1 MERRLAAVL
10 VADVVGYSRLM
21 NEDEEGTLRAVKETF
36 KSLIDPKVTQYNG
49 RIIKLTG
56 DGALMEFASAVD
68 ATAFAVEVQCAM
80 RERNRDVPQKR
91 RIEYRIGINIGD
103 IIIDSDDIYGDGVNI
118 AARLEAL
125 SETGGVCVAQNI
137 FDQVKG
143 KLDLTFEPLG
153 KRTVKN
159 IPEPISTY
167 GLVLDEKAV
176 ALVTAVQPVV
186 SRSRNKAYALVAGV
200 TLIVAA
206 VFAAWWQPWTRY
218 VELAVPQRMAFALPD
233 KPSIAVLPFV
243 NMSDD
248 RSQEY
253 FSDGMTADLI
263 TDLSKVSGLFV
274 ISGNS
279 TFTYKGKSMKVRTVA
294 EELGVR
300 YVLEGSVRRTGGRL
314 RINTQ
319 LVDATTGG
327 QVWAERY
334 DRNLQH
340 VFEVQ
345 DEVVRKIV
353 SALQVRLTAS
363 EGQALGREHT
373 KSVKA
378 YDLYLRGRTEFARRT
393 REGYRNATSLF
404 QKAIELDPNFGRGYA
419 YLAYSHARAFRAAW
433 TSQPGQ
439 LLQQARKMLRK
450 AIALDESL
458 PLVYFVAGL
467 VELFSRE
474 HEKSVLAL
482 EKALA
487 LDRNYADAY
496 ALLTFSLTFSGRPGV
511 ALGSM
516 KKAMRLNPHH
526 SLEYLSALGIAY
538 FMLGRYEMAVN
549 EFKKALVRNP
559 TGQYERMWLAATY
572 AKLGRIEDAEWEA
585 QELLGLDPQF
595 SLNRISKV
603 LPFKDPA
610 QLEVLLAG
618 LRKAGL
624 PN

>member
-1 MERRLAAVL
+1 
-10 VADVVGYSRLM
+10 M

-36 KSLIDPKVTQYNG
+36 KSLIDPKVTQYHG

-68 ATAFAVEVQCAM
+68 ATTFAVEVQCAM
-80 RERNRDVPQKR
+80 QERNREVPHER
-91 RIEYRIGINIGD
+91 RIEYRVGINIGD

-118 AARLEAL
+118 AARLESL
-125 SETGGVCVAQNI
+125 SGPGGICLAQNV

-143 KLDLTFEPLG
+143 KLNLTFARLG
-153 KRTVKN
+153 ERTVKN

-167 GLVLDEKAV
+167 SLLLDEKA
-176 ALVTAVQPVV
+176 ADLVTPIQSTSSPV
-186 SRSRNKAYALVAGV
+186 RPKLYALSAGAA
-200 TLIVAA
+200 LIV
-206 VFAAWWQPWTRY
+206 VVMLVAWLQPWKADF
-218 VELAVPQRMAFALPD
+218 EPAAPHRMAFALPD

-248 RSQEY
+248 RSQDY

-274 ISGNS
+274 ISRNS
-279 TFTYKGKSMKVRTVA
+279 TFTYKGKSLKIRTIA
-294 EELGVR
+294 EQLGVR

-314 RINTQ
+314 RINAQ

-327 QVWAERY
+327 QIWAERY
-334 DRNLQH
+334 DRNLQDI
-340 VFEVQ
+340 FGLQ
-345 DEVVRKIV
+345 DEVVRRIV
-353 SALQVRLTAS
+353 SALRVRLTAS
-363 EGQALGREHT
+363 EKHALGREHT

-378 YDLYLRGRTEFARRT
+378 YDLYLRGRREFARRT
-393 REGYRNATSLF
+393 REGYSNARSLF
-404 QKAIELDPNFGRGYA
+404 QKAIELDPSFARGYA
-419 YLAYSHARAFRAAW
+419 YLAYADARAFRAAW
-433 TSQPGQ
+433 TSEPEQ
-439 LLQQARKMLRK
+439 LLHQARKMLHK
-450 AIALDESL
+450 AITLDDSL
-458 PLVYFVAGL
+458 PLVYFVTGL
-467 VELFSRE
+467 VELFGRE
-474 HEKSVLAL
+474 HEKSVVAL

-487 LDRNYADAY
+487 LDSNYADAY
-496 ALLTFSLTFSGRPGV
+496 ALLAFSLTFSGRPGV

-516 KKAMRLNPHH
+516 NKAMRLSPHH
-526 SLEYLSALGIAY
+526 PLEYLSVLGITY
-538 FMLGRYEMAVN
+538 FGLGRYEMSVN
-549 EFKKALVRNP
+549 EFKKALARNP

-610 QLEVLLAG
+610 QLELLLAG